1 MGYFGLFFNSVELP
15 PREAA
20 NRRRVSPSKSS
31 SGDAT
36 VEGIRSMIRKGSHVS
51 VNAKELADMFAELQ
65 ALRNGL
71 GGSQQLGEQWYNR

>member
-1 MGYFGLFFNSVELP
+1 
-15 PREAA
+15 
-20 NRRRVSPSKSS
+20 
-31 SGDAT
+31 
-36 VEGIRSMIRKGSHVS
+36 MIRKGSHVS